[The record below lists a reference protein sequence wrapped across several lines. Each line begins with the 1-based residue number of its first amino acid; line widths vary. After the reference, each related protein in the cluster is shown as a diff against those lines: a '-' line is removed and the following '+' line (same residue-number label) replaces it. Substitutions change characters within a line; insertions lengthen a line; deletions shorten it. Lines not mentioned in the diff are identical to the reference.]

1 VHALLAELVFKRH
14 IIWDWN
20 GTLLD
25 DLEHNVAT
33 MNWLLAAEGLPA
45 ISVDHHRRHF
55 GFPVQEYYTK
65 LGFDTSPQ
73 IFEALCER
81 FNHRFHSGLDRCR
94 LTPGAKE
101 ILHHLK
107 LAGKSQSILSATRQ
121 DTLERSVHSFGIHHY
136 FSHIFGIA
144 DDQATSKIEQG
155 KALVEQA
162 GVHADDTVIIGDTE
176 HDLEV
181 GRAIGVDVILVDH
194 GHQALERLHSIHHKV
209 ISWHRRS

>member
-1 VHALLAELVFKRH
+1 MYSLLAELQFKRH

-55 GFPVQEYYTK
+55 GFPVRDYYSK

-73 IFEALCER
+73 IFASLCER
-81 FNHRFHSGLDRCR
+81 FNERFHTGLEWCR
-94 LTPGAKE
+94 LTPGATD
-101 ILHHLK
+101 ILDHLHRS
-107 LAGKSQSILSATRQ
+107 GKRQSILSATQ
-121 DTLERSVHSFGIHHY
+121 QATLEHSIRHFGIGHLFHHIVGIDNDQAASKVERGRALLQISGIHH
-136 FSHIFGIA
+136 
-144 DDQATSKIEQG
+144 
-155 KALVEQA
+155 
-162 GVHADDTVIIGDTE
+162 DDTVIVGDTD

-181 GRAIGVDVILVDH
+181 GRELGIDVILVDH
-194 GHQALERLHSIHHKV
+194 GHQAIDRLQQIHHKV
-209 ISWHRRS
+209 ISWHHRT